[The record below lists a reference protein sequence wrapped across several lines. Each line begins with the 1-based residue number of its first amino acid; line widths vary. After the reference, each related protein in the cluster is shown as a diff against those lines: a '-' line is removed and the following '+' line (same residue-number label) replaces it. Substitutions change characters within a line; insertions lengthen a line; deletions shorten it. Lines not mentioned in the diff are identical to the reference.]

1 MLKSTKFSKHQ
12 NSRNMKTIYFKFFF
26 PVVILLLISCGD
38 DFLDKKPLGKLTTAN
53 FFETEDHAILATN
66 ALYEHMRSWEV
77 HVFSYI
83 GMTDIVSDDAD
94 KGSFAND
101 AAFLGEIDD
110 FTFNA
115 SNLAPLTVW
124 QGYYQGIFRANNA
137 IENIPPIDMNNALRD
152 RLVAECKFFRA
163 YFYLNLVRWFGD
175 IPLITHPLDPSE
187 FSQQRAPVA
196 DIYAQI
202 EQDLTDASAVLPEKS
217 QYSSADLGRVTKGSA
232 RGLLAR
238 AHLAQGDFAN
248 TEKYALEV
256 INSGQYALYPSYL
269 QLFQL
274 AGEHSSESVFEIGST
289 TGRINSSQYNQVQ
302 GARGT
307 PNLGW
312 GFNRPSNNLVSS
324 YEQGDPRRD
333 ATILYPGETLPDGS
347 AVVEDNPDLVNERY
361 NQKAWVPLSPSGDNF
376 EGQGNLRLIRY
387 ADVLLMAAEALNEN
401 NNPTDALVYL
411 NMVRA
416 RARGTSMVLLPNVT
430 TTDKNALRT
439 RIWNERRSELAME
452 QIRWFDLLRQ
462 GRAEQVMTGVGKN
475 FVSPKHLLFPI
486 PQVEIDL
493 SGGTLQQNVGY

>member
-1 MLKSTKFSKHQ
+1 
-12 NSRNMKTIYFKFFF
+12 MKTTYFK
-26 PVVILLLISCGD
+26 LLLPFIILVLVSCGD
-38 DFLDKKPLGKLTTAN
+38 SFLDKKPLGKLTSAN
-53 FFETEDHAILATN
+53 FFETEAHAILATN

-101 AAFLGEIDD
+101 AAFLGELDD

-137 IENIPPIDMNNALRD
+137 IVNIPGIDMNVALRD
-152 RLVAECKFFRA
+152 RLVAECKVFRA

-175 IPLITHPLDPSE
+175 VPLITKPLEPSE
-187 FSQQRAPVA
+187 FTQARMPVA
-196 DIYAQI
+196 DVYDQI
-202 EQDLTDASAVLPEKS
+202 EQDLLDAIAVLPEKS
-217 QYSSADLGRVTKGSA
+217 DYTNADLGRVTKGAA

-238 AHLAQGDFAN
+238 TYLAQGDFIN

-256 INSGQYALYPSYL
+256 INSGEYGLYTPYAKI
-269 QLFQL
+269 FQL
-274 AGEHSSESVFEIGST
+274 VGEHSSESVFEISSTIGS
-289 TGRINSSQYNQVQ
+289 INSSQYNQVQ
-302 GARGT
+302 GARGN

-312 GFNRPSNNLVSS
+312 GFNRPSDNFVSS
-324 YEQGDPRRD
+324 FEQGDPRRD
-333 ATILYPGETLPDGS
+333 ATVLYPGEVLPDGS
-347 AVVEDNPDLVNERY
+347 AIIEDNPDLINERY
-361 NQKAWVPLSPSGDNF
+361 NQKAWVPLAPSGDNF

-401 NNPTDALVYL
+401 GNPTQALVYL

-416 RARGTSMVLLPNVT
+416 RARGTSMTVLPNVT

-439 RIWNERRSELAME
+439 RIWNERRSELGME

-462 GRAEQVMTGVGKN
+462 GRAETIMQAVGKN

-493 SGGTLQQNVGY
+493 SAGSLQQNQGY

>member
-1 MLKSTKFSKHQ
+1 
-12 NSRNMKTIYFKFFF
+12 MKTTYLKFILPF
-26 PVVILLLISCGD
+26 VVLLLVSCGD
-38 DFLDKKPLGKLTTAN
+38 EFLDKKPLGKLTSAN
-53 FFETEDHAILATN
+53 FFETEAHAMLATN

-83 GMTDIVSDDAD
+83 GMTDIVSDDGD

-137 IENIPPIDMNNALRD
+137 IQNIPGIDMNVALRD
-152 RLVAECKFFRA
+152 RLVAELKVFRA
-163 YFYLNLVRWFGD
+163 YFYLNLVRWFGPV
-175 IPLITHPLDPSE
+175 PLITEPLDPSE
-187 FSQQRAPVA
+187 FSQQRAPVE
-196 DIYAQI
+196 DVYSQI
-202 EQDLTDASAVLPEKS
+202 EQDLIDAIAVLPEKS
-217 QYSSADLGRVTKGSA
+217 QYVSADLGRVTKGSA
-232 RGLLAR
+232 RALLAR
-238 AHLAQGDFAN
+238 AYLSQGDFVN

-256 INSGQYALYPSYL
+256 INSGQYSLYPDYAK
-269 QLFQL
+269 LFQL
-274 AGEHSSESVFEIGST
+274 VGEHSSESVFEIGST
-289 TGRINSSQYNQVQ
+289 TGAINSSQYNQVQ

-312 GFNRPSNNLVSS
+312 GFNRPSDNLVSS
-324 YEQGDPRRD
+324 YEQGDPRRN
-333 ATILYPGETLPDGS
+333 ATILYPGEVLPDGS
-347 AVVEDNPDLVNERY
+347 AIVEDNPDLINERY
-361 NQKAWVPLSPSGDNF
+361 NQKAWVPLAPSGDNF

-401 NNPTDALVYL
+401 NNPAQALVYL

-416 RARGTSMVLLPNVT
+416 RARGNSMTLLPNVT
-430 TTDKNALRT
+430 TTNKDALRT

-462 GRAEQVMTGVGKN
+462 GRAEAVMNGVGKN
-475 FVSPKHLLFPI
+475 FIAPKHLLFPI

-493 SGGTLQQNVGY
+493 SSGVLVQNEGY

>member
-1 MLKSTKFSKHQ
+1 
-12 NSRNMKTIYFKFFF
+12 MKTTYFKL
-26 PVVILLLISCGD
+26 ILPLIILALASCGD
-38 DFLDKKPLGKLTTAN
+38 SFLDKKPLGKLTTAN
-53 FFETEDHAILATN
+53 FFETENHAILATN

-110 FTFNA
+110 FTFSA

-137 IENIPPIDMNNALRD
+137 IVNIPGIAMNTALRD
-152 RLVAECKFFRA
+152 RLVAECKVFRA

-175 IPLITHPLDPSE
+175 VPLITEPLDPSE
-187 FSQQRAPVA
+187 FSQPRVPVT
-196 DIYAQI
+196 DVYHQI
-202 EQDLTDASAVLPEKS
+202 EQDLLDAIAVLPEKS
-217 QYSSADLGRVTKGSA
+217 QYTSAELGRVTRGSA

-238 AHLAQGDFAN
+238 AYLAQGDFVN

-256 INSGQYALYPSYL
+256 INSSQYSLYPNYAKI
-269 QLFQL
+269 FQL
-274 AGEHSSESVFEIGST
+274 VGEHSSESVFEIGST
-289 TGRINSSQYNQVQ
+289 TGAINSSQYNQVQ

-312 GFNRPSNNLVSS
+312 GFNRPSDNLVSS

-347 AVVEDNPDLVNERY
+347 AVVEDNPDIVNERY
-361 NQKAWVPLSPSGDNF
+361 NQKAWVPPAPSGDNF

-401 NNPTDALVYL
+401 NNPTQALVYL
-411 NMVRA
+411 NMVRT
-416 RARGTSMVLLPNVT
+416 RARGTSMTVLPNVT
-430 TTDKNALRT
+430 TTDKNALRI

-462 GRAEQVMTGVGKN
+462 GRAEQVMQAVGKN

-493 SGGTLQQNVGY
+493 SSGDLEQNPGY

>member
-1 MLKSTKFSKHQ
+1 
-12 NSRNMKTIYFKFFF
+12 MKTIYLKLALPFAM
-26 PVVILLLISCGD
+26 LLLVSCGD
-38 DFLDKKPLGKLTTAN
+38 DFLDKKPLGKLTSAN
-53 FFETEDHAILATN
+53 FFETEAHAILATN

-115 SNLAPLTVW
+115 SNIAPLSVW

-137 IENIPPIDMNNALRD
+137 IENIPGIDMDEALRD
-152 RLVAECKFFRA
+152 RLVAELKVFRA

-175 IPLITHPLDPSE
+175 VPLITAPLDPSE
-187 FSQQRAPVA
+187 FSQQRAPVEEV
-196 DIYAQI
+196 YNQI
-202 EQDLTDASAVLPEKS
+202 EQDLLEAIEILPEKS
-217 QYSSADLGRVTKGSA
+217 QYVSADLGRVTKGSA
-232 RGLLAR
+232 KALLAR
-238 AHLAQGDFAN
+238 AYLAQGDFVN

-256 INSGQYALYPSYL
+256 INSGQYGLFPDYAK
-269 QLFQL
+269 LFQL

-289 TGRINSSQYNQVQ
+289 TGAINSSQYNQVQ
-302 GARGT
+302 GARGN

-312 GFNRPSNNLVSS
+312 GFNRPSDNLVSS
-324 YEQGDPRRD
+324 YEQGDPRRN
-333 ATILYPGETLPDGS
+333 ATILYPGEVLPDGS
-347 AVVEDNPDLVNERY
+347 AIVEDNPDLINERY
-361 NQKAWVPLSPSGDNF
+361 NQKAWVPLAPSGDNF

-401 NNPTDALVYL
+401 NNPAQALVYL

-416 RARGTSMVLLPNVT
+416 RARGTSMTLLPNVT
-430 TTDKNALRT
+430 TTNKDALRT

-462 GRAEQVMTGVGKN
+462 GRAESVMNGVGKN
-475 FVSPKHLLFPI
+475 FIGPKHLLFPI

-493 SGGTLQQNVGY
+493 SSGVLSQNEGY

>member
-1 MLKSTKFSKHQ
+1 
-12 NSRNMKTIYFKFFF
+12 MKTIYFKFFL
-26 PVVILLLISCGD
+26 PVAVLLLVSCGD
-38 DFLDKKPLGKLTTAN
+38 SFLDKKPLGKLTTAN
-53 FFETEDHAILATN
+53 FFETQDHAILATN

-77 HVFSYI
+77 HVFAYI

-101 AAFLGEIDD
+101 AAFLGEIDEL
-110 FTFNA
+110 TLNA

-137 IENIPPIDMNNALRD
+137 IENIPGIDMNPVLRD
-152 RLVAECKFFRA
+152 RLVAECKMFRA

-175 IPLITHPLDPSE
+175 VPLITEPLDPSQ
-187 FSQQRAPVA
+187 FTQPRVPVA
-196 DIYAQI
+196 DVYNQI
-202 EQDLTDASAVLPEKS
+202 EQDLLDAVAVLPEKS
-217 QYSSADLGRVTKGSA
+217 QYPTAELGRVTKGSA
-232 RGLLAR
+232 RALLAR
-238 AHLAQGDFAN
+238 TYLAQDDFVN

-256 INSGQYALYPSYL
+256 INSGQYTLYPIYAKI
-269 QLFQL
+269 FQL
-274 AGEHSSESVFEIGST
+274 VGEHSSEAVFEIGST
-289 TGRINSSQYNQVQ
+289 TGAINSSQYNQVQ
-302 GARGT
+302 GSRGT

-347 AVVEDNPDLVNERY
+347 AVVEDNPDIVNERY
-361 NQKAWVPLSPSGDNF
+361 NQKAWVPLAPSGDNF

-401 NNPTDALVYL
+401 GNPTQGLVYL

-416 RARGTSMVLLPNVT
+416 RARGTSMTALPNVT

-462 GRAEQVMTGVGKN
+462 GRAESIMTGVGKN
-475 FVSPKHLLFPI
+475 FISPKHLLFPI

-493 SGGTLQQNVGY
+493 SSGNLGQNEGY

>member
-1 MLKSTKFSKHQ
+1 
-12 NSRNMKTIYFKFFF
+12 MKTIYLKLALPFAM
-26 PVVILLLISCGD
+26 LLLISCGD
-38 DFLDKKPLGKLTTAN
+38 DFLDKKPLGKLTSAN
-53 FFETEDHAILATN
+53 FFETEAHAMLATN
-66 ALYEHMRSWEV
+66 ALYEHMRGWEV
-77 HVFSYI
+77 HVFAYI
-83 GMTDIVSDDAD
+83 GMTDIISDDAD

-137 IENIPPIDMNNALRD
+137 ILNIPGIDMNPELRD
-152 RLVAECKFFRA
+152 RLVAELKVFRA

-175 IPLITHPLDPSE
+175 VPLITEPLDPSE
-187 FSQQRAPVA
+187 FSQQRTPVEQV
-196 DIYAQI
+196 YAQI
-202 EQDLTDASAVLPEKS
+202 EQDLLEAIEILPEKS
-217 QYSSADLGRVTKGSA
+217 QYVSADLGRVTKGSA
-232 RGLLAR
+232 KALLAR
-238 AHLAQGDFAN
+238 AYLSQDDFVN

-256 INSGQYALYPSYL
+256 INSGQYSLYPDYAR
-269 QLFQL
+269 LFQL
-274 AGEHSSESVFEIGST
+274 AGEHSSEAVFEIGST
-289 TGRINSSQYNQVQ
+289 TGAINSSQYNQVQ

-312 GFNRPSNNLVSS
+312 GFNRPSDNLVSS
-324 YEQGDPRRD
+324 YEQGDPRRN
-333 ATILYPGETLPDGS
+333 ATILYPGEVLPDGS
-347 AVVEDNPDLVNERY
+347 AIVEDNPDLINERY
-361 NQKAWVPLSPSGDNF
+361 NQKAWVPLAPSGDNF

-401 NNPTDALVYL
+401 NNPTQALVYL

-416 RARGTSMVLLPNVT
+416 RARGNSMTLLPNVT
-430 TTDKNALRT
+430 TTNKDALRT

-462 GRAEQVMTGVGKN
+462 GRAESVMNGVGKN
-475 FVSPKHLLFPI
+475 FIAPKHLLFPI

-493 SGGTLQQNVGY
+493 SSGVLLQNDGY

>member
-1 MLKSTKFSKHQ
+1 
-12 NSRNMKTIYFKFFF
+12 MKTIYLKLFL
-26 PVVILLLISCGD
+26 PILILVLASCGD
-38 DFLDKKPLGKLTTAN
+38 SFLDKKPLGKLTSAN
-53 FFETEDHAILATN
+53 FFETETHAILATD

-137 IENIPPIDMNNALRD
+137 IVHIPDIDMNLALRA
-152 RLVAECKFFRA
+152 RLVGECKVFRA

-175 IPLITHPLDPSE
+175 IPLITKPLDPSE
-187 FSQQRAPVA
+187 YKQERQPVA
-196 DIYAQI
+196 DVYAQI
-202 EQDLTDASAVLPEKS
+202 EQDLKDAIEVLPEKS
-217 QYSSADLGRVTKGSA
+217 QYASADLGRVTKGAA
-232 RGLLAR
+232 RALLAR
-238 AHLAQGDFAN
+238 AYLAQGDFPN

-256 INSGQYALYPSYL
+256 INSGQYSLYPNYAKI
-269 QLFQL
+269 FQL
-274 AGEHSSESVFEIGST
+274 VGEQSSESVFEISSST
-289 TGRINSSQYNQVQ
+289 GTLNSSQYNQVQ
-302 GARGT
+302 GVRGT

-312 GFNRPSNNLVSS
+312 GFNRPSDNLVSS
-324 YEQGDPRRD
+324 YEPGDPRRD
-333 ATILYPGETLPDGS
+333 ATILYPGEVLPDGS
-347 AVVEDNPDLVNERY
+347 AIVEDNPDIVNERY
-361 NQKAWVPLSPSGDNF
+361 NQKAWVPPAPSGDNF

-387 ADVLLMAAEALNEN
+387 SDVLLMAAEALNEDG
-401 NNPTDALVYL
+401 NPSQALVYL

-416 RARGTSMVLLPNVT
+416 RARGTSSTVLPDVT

-439 RIWNERRSELAME
+439 RIWNERRSEFAME
-452 QIRWFDLLRQ
+452 QIRWFDLLRE
-462 GRAEQVMTGVGKN
+462 GRAEQVMTNVGKN

-493 SGGTLQQNVGY
+493 SGGTLVQNPGY

>member
-1 MLKSTKFSKHQ
+1 
-12 NSRNMKTIYFKFFF
+12 MKTQYFKVFL
-26 PVVILLLISCGD
+26 PVLILMLASCSD
-38 DFLDKKPLGKLTTAN
+38 SFLDKKPLGKLTTAN
-53 FFETEDHAILATN
+53 FFETEAHAFLATN
-66 ALYEHMRSWEV
+66 ALYEHMRSWDV

-83 GMTDIVSDDAD
+83 GMTDMISDDAD
-94 KGSFAND
+94 KGSFPND
-101 AAFLGEIDD
+101 AAFLGELDD

-124 QGYYQGIFRANNA
+124 SGYYQGIFRANNA
-137 IENIPPIDMNNALRD
+137 IENIPGIDMNVALRD

-175 IPLITHPLDPSE
+175 VPLITKTLDPSE
-187 FSQQRAPVA
+187 FSQPRVA
-196 DIYAQI
+196 ASEVYAQI
-202 EQDLTDASAVLPEKS
+202 EQDLKEVIAVLPEK
-217 QYSSADLGRVTKGSA
+217 YTSADLGRVTKGGA
-232 RGLLAR
+232 RALLAR
-238 AHLAQGDFAN
+238 AYLAQGDFVN

-256 INSGQYALYPSYL
+256 INSGQYALYPNYAKI
-269 QLFQL
+269 FQL
-274 AGEHSSESVFEIGST
+274 VGEFSSESVLEIASST
-289 TGRINSSQYNQVQ
+289 GTANSSQYNQVQ
-302 GARGT
+302 GVRGT

-312 GFNRPSNNLVSS
+312 GFNRPSDNLVGS
-324 YEQGDPRRD
+324 YEPGDPRRD
-333 ATILYPGETLPDGS
+333 ATILYPGEVLPDGS
-347 AVVEDNPDLVNERY
+347 AIVEDNPDIVNERY
-361 NQKAWVPLSPSGDNF
+361 NQKAWVPPAPSGDNF

-401 NNPTDALVYL
+401 GNPTQALVYL

-416 RARGTSMVLLPNVT
+416 RARGTSTTVLPDVT

-462 GRAEQVMTGVGKN
+462 GRAEQVMKAVGKN

-493 SGGTLQQNVGY
+493 SAGVLSQNEGY